1 MLQKSDLRFRDK
13 KLYKAAREI
22 QEIAEK
28 STLFIAEESNFNKI
42 CDEVDP
48 AIKPREK
55 EPVISRLIYLVP
67 KKELENK
74 ALTQE
79 DYDFIKNFGKQLKA
93 VIKDVDEKAQKTT
106 IIADVHTDGNSKQV
120 LEEGVGYVDLIVV
133 AYKVPDGRILVG
145 AGPVMSYYE
154 FKQPMSDRLTDEK
167 WREILSQNPPVAPE
181 WVSSFRT

>member
-74 ALTQE
+74 LNELFGKEETGDNQIKYHWFKE
-79 DYDFIKNFGKQLKA
+79 CDSDYEHIDVWSLKIWGREICDNYLSGLQNDTFDYDSCPCPKEFSNYCKKVNSILRKHSYNF
-93 VIKDVDEKAQKTT
+93 
-106 IIADVHTDGNSKQV
+106 
-120 LEEGVGYVDLIVV
+120 
-133 AYKVPDGRILVG
+133 
-145 AGPVMSYYE
+145 
-154 FKQPMSDRLTDEK
+154 
-167 WREILSQNPPVAPE
+167 
-181 WVSSFRT
+181 